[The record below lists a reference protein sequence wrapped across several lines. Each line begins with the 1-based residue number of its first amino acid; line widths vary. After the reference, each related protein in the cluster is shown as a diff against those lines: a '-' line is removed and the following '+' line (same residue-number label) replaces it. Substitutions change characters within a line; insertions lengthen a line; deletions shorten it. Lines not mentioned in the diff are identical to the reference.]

1 MGSWDSWTEHK
12 KMKYD
17 SYRKLWT
24 IAFKLKPGTY
34 NFKYNVDSE
43 WMLSKH
49 AEVETDMSNN
59 ENHVIVVE

>member
-1 MGSWDSWTEHK
+1 
-12 KMKYD
+12 MKYD